1 MYHLPVP
8 NVWTYSVSIDRL
20 LWRWVDSISVAWS
33 SPAERHTQ
41 PSAVATLRAS
51 AVGAYPHPHP
61 NPHPSP

>member
-8 NVWTYSVSIDRL
+8 NVWTYNVSIDRL

-51 AVGAYPHPHP
+51 AVGG
-61 NPHPSP
+61 SP